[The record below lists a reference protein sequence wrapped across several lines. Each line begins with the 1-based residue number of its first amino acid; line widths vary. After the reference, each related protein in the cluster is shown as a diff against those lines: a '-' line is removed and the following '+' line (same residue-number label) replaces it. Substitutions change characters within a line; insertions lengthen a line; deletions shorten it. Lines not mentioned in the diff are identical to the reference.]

1 MAAQDC
7 GEVSKAL
14 GHSTGTPYQ
23 MEQSGF
29 ARLCQ
34 ASIYLGRAIDY
45 ARGGPLTMSPS
56 RIAETMSLA
65 HELTGFGAA
74 LDNESMT
81 RSVGN
86 RFALLAPRCMTRS
99 ALFIA
104 LDRFTCPEKV
114 GVEPGYVNHQ
124 GVKTQ
129 QELELQKQSIDIIER
144 ASEQLHAIGMDV
156 LATTTMLRTQG
167 DDTSN
172 LAQAAAYSLG
182 RVSPFTMDS
191 IYAGAAMF
199 HWLLGESGKDVY
211 RKAAA
216 DLDMVLDVLS
226 SRWRLGGVYRE
237 MLVVH
242 DVEARVEASMVGR

>member
-14 GHSTGTPYQ
+14 GHSTSTPYQ

-34 ASIYLGRAIDY
+34 AAIYLGRAIDY
-45 ARGGPLTMSPS
+45 ARGGPLTMSTA
-56 RIAETMSLA
+56 RIAETMALA
-65 HELTGFGAA
+65 HELTGFGTA

-81 RSVGN
+81 RRVGK
-86 RFALLAPRCMTRS
+86 RFALLAPRCMARS

-114 GVEPGYVNHQ
+114 GAEPGYVNHQ

-144 ASEQLHAIGMDV
+144 ASEQLHALGMDV
-156 LATTTMLRTQG
+156 LATTTMLRAQG
-167 DDTSN
+167 DNTSN
-172 LAQAAAYSLG
+172 ISQAYSLG
-182 RVSPFTMDS
+182 RVSPFIMDS
-191 IYAGAAMF
+191 VYAGAAMF

-216 DLDMVLDVLS
+216 DLDMVLDALS
-226 SRWRLGGVYRE
+226 SRWRLGSVYRE